1 MRMTDYNKCLV
12 SYFEYMVTQCG
23 YTKETIATY
32 SCVFIA
38 FHEFMLSAK
47 HIDADH
53 IKLSDINERNVREF
67 LDWIEKVK
75 GVSEGTR
82 NHRLSVIRS
91 FCKYVSKIKPV
102 FFSAY
107 MEIRSIENKKAPKGT
122 ISYLTEEELKNLMKY
137 LKEKRSLKD
146 QMIALT
152 FYETAARVSELI
164 NMKIGDFYLKGA
176 HPYVTIFGKEQKT
189 RNVPLTPEF
198 AKRLDKYITKTYV
211 AYDRDTYLFT
221 SSRDIKYT
229 RQAINKKM
237 KVWLVD
243 LKVMYP
249 DEYKDGL
256 HPHIFR
262 HTRATHLYMKG
273 MDLLELKYFLGHE
286 SVMTTEM
293 YASPDITKIRDSVIK
308 AAGKIKAGDK
318 YSDQDKGKMNKYL
331 KNLIKKAR

>member
-1 MRMTDYNKCLV
+1 MRMTDYDKCLMA
-12 SYFEYMVTQCG
+12 YFEYMVTQCG

-32 SCVFIA
+32 GCVFVV
-38 FHEFMLSAK
+38 FHEFMLSVK

-53 IKLSDINERNVREF
+53 IKLSDINEKTVREF
-67 LDWIEKVK
+67 LDWIEKIK

-102 FFSAY
+102 FFNTY

-198 AKRLDKYITKTYV
+198 AKRIDRYITKTYES
-211 AYDRDTYLFT
+211 YNRDTYLFT
-221 SSRDIKYT
+221 SNRNDKYT
-229 RQAINKKM
+229 RQSMNIKM
-237 KVWLVD
+237 NEWLKD
-243 LKVMYP
+243 LKVIYP
-249 DEYKDGL
+249 DGYRDGL
-256 HPHIFR
+256 HPHLFR

-286 SVMTTEM
+286 SVTTTEM

-308 AAGKIKAGDK
+308 AVSKINSESK
-318 YSDQDKGKMNKYL
+318 YSKLDKSKMNKFL
-331 KNLIKKAR
+331 KEMIKTGH